1 MCYVWSQIL
10 SAERA
15 AAAADADQSAT
26 VDAHV
31 VAPCPHDGGCPMDGT
46 RTWCHFVQ
54 RFERGRL
61 QQQVKALPGEPA
73 PSSYA
78 VLAHSVA
85 ILPGL
90 PQPWCSA
97 VSCWVC

>member
-1 MCYVWSQIL
+1 MMAQLWVCISHSTCCTQIL
-10 SAERA
+10 GGERA
-15 AAAADADQSAT
+15 VAEASQSAT

-61 QQQVKALPGEPA
+61 QQQVKALPGA
-73 PSSYA
+73 M
-78 VLAHSVA
+78 L
-85 ILPGL
+85 
-90 PQPWCSA
+90 
-97 VSCWVC
+97 